1 MMPKP
6 GSDAVNHG
14 GNGGCPAVD
23 ERGVARPQHK
33 ICDIG
38 AVEVK
43 EHAAGPDDGRP
54 PITEAAPFVVQTPVT
69 PLPRVVRPGY
79 SGTLREA
86 MDPSARVTGVEP
98 ALAGRVLLVDD
109 EQRIVNFVRRGLE
122 AEGLEVDTAG
132 GGEEGLRL
140 ARSRGYD
147 LVILDL
153 VMPDIDGLSV
163 LQQILERKPSQ
174 PVLVLSALSDTA
186 SKVRSLELGAEDYLS
201 KPFSLEELL
210 ARVRARLRTAARAD
224 QTKLAVGPT
233 TLDLIRHQVDDG
245 RGPVPLADREFLLL
259 QELMRH
265 AGRSVSKERLLS
277 SVWGYHFDPGSNVVD
292 VYVRRLRAKLGPD
305 AITTIRGVGYRFDAS

>member
-1 MMPKP
+1 
-6 GSDAVNHG
+6 
-14 GNGGCPAVD
+14 
-23 ERGVARPQHK
+23 
-33 ICDIG
+33 
-38 AVEVK
+38 
-43 EHAAGPDDGRP
+43 
-54 PITEAAPFVVQTPVT
+54 
-69 PLPRVVRPGY
+69 
-79 SGTLREA
+79 
-86 MDPSARVTGVEP
+86 MDPSARGTGVEP

-122 AEGLEVDTAG
+122 AEGLEVDAAG
-132 GGEEGLRL
+132 GGEEGLQL
-140 ARSRGYD
+140 ALSRSYD

-153 VMPDIDGLSV
+153 VMPDVDGLSV
-163 LQQILERKPSQ
+163 LHQIVERKPSQ

-224 QTKLAVGPT
+224 QTKLAVGRT
-233 TLDLIRHQVDDG
+233 TLDLIRRQVDDG

-292 VYVRRLRAKLGPD
+292 VYIRRLRAKVGSD